1 MNLPNLSGG
10 GFGNKPKALMCY
22 ICGREY
28 GTTSLQIHL
37 KTCMK
42 KWEIEEGKKPK
53 KERRPMPQPPKQLV
67 QVKAFLFS
75 LSYHLI

>member
-1 MNLPNLSGG
+1 MSGG

-28 GTTSLQIHL
+28 GTASLQIHL

-42 KWEIEEGKKPK
+42 KWEIEESKKPK
-53 KERRPMPQPPKQLV
+53 KDRRPMPQPPKQLGDV
-67 QVKAFLFS
+67 SIFSSPLYLSFVKRC
-75 LSYHLI
+75 